1 MSDAN
6 DPSKLGRPQL
16 PARDRRSAR
25 IVTMVTET
33 EYDALKS
40 VAEQTGR
47 SLSALCHGF
56 LVQAISASLSAP
68 LRKGQQNITKE
79 NYK

>member
-6 DPSKLGRPQL
+6 DPSKLGRPKL
-16 PARDRRSAR
+16 PTCDRRSAR

-40 VAEQTGR
+40 VAEQTGS

-56 LVQAISASLSAP
+56 LLQAVSASMSAP
-68 LRKGQQNITKE
+68 VRNNQQNETKE
-79 NYK
+79 N